1 MGKELDD
8 QDIVRLQEVFEQ
20 SGALAYGKQKIAS
33 HLQAADNILDSMNYI
48 TESVRTQLQA
58 IRQKISE

>member
-8 QDIVRLQEVFEQ
+8 QDIIRLQEVFEQ
-20 SGALAYGKQKIAS
+20 SGALAYGKQKIVS